1 MSASETLLVTGA
13 AGFIGARFVES
24 CNARGV
30 RVVSVDRRDAFASR
44 PEHARLDFGTTL
56 DVEELAP
63 WLSASR
69 VPLAGIVHMGAISST
84 TELDEALLQRF
95 NVDYSKNLWNEARRL
110 GIPYVYASSAA
121 VYGDGALG
129 FDDADALVPRLKP
142 LNPYGESKRRF
153 DLWALEEAAAGRTPP
168 AWAGFRFFNVYGFGE
183 RHKGPQASVVLHGYD
198 QVKAKGEIRLFESHR
213 AGIAHGH
220 QSRDF
225 VDVSDAVEAMWFAL
239 KKPVTSGI
247 YNVGTGKARTFL
259 DLAKAVFTA
268 LDVARADRL
277 RADARGDPR
286 ALPVLHRGE
295 NGAPEGAGVRE
306 EARRPR
312 GRRRLVRPPPR
323 EPGRMSSD
331 GSPPE
336 TTKLVREHTRII
348 AAHYGGPTHCK

>member
-30 RVVSVDRRDAFASR
+30 SVVSVDRREAFASR
-44 PEHARLDFGTTL
+44 PQHARLDFGTTL
-56 DVEELAP
+56 DVEEVAP

-69 VPLAGIVHMGAISST
+69 FSLAGIVHMGAISST
-84 TELDEALLQRF
+84 TELDEVLLRRF
-95 NVDYSKNLWNEARRL
+95 NVDCSKNLWNEARRL

-129 FDDADALVPRLKP
+129 FDDSDALVPRLKP

-213 AGIAHGH
+213 ADVPHGH

-225 VDVSDAVEAMWFAL
+225 VDVSDAVEAVWFAL
-239 KKPVTSGI
+239 KKPVISGI

-268 LDVARADRL
+268 LDTPERIVFVPTPEAIRARYQYFTEAKMERL
-277 RADARGDPR
+277 RAQGFAKS
-286 ALPVLHRGE
+286 PVGLE
-295 NGAPEGAGVRE
+295 DGVE
-306 EARRPR
+306 WYV
-312 GRRRLVRPPPR
+312 RRL
-323 EPGRMSSD
+323 ESGPG
-331 GSPPE
+331 
-336 TTKLVREHTRII
+336 
-348 AAHYGGPTHCK
+348 

>member
-1 MSASETLLVTGA
+1 VSASETLLVTGA

-30 RVVSVDRRDAFASR
+30 SVVSVDHRDAFASR

-69 VPLAGIVHMGAISST
+69 FPLAGIVHMGAISST
-84 TELDEALLQRF
+84 TELDEALLRRF
-95 NVDYSKNLWNEARRL
+95 NVDCSKNLWNEARRL

-129 FDDADALVPRLKP
+129 FDDSDALVPRLKP

-213 AGIAHGH
+213 ADVPHGR

-225 VDVSDAVEAMWFAL
+225 VDVSDAVEAVSDVPHGRQSRDFVDVSDAVEAVWFAL
-239 KKPVTSGI
+239 KKPVLSGI

-268 LDVARADRL
+268 LDTPERIVFVPTPEAIRARYQYFTEAKMERL
-277 RADARGDPR
+277 RAQGFAKG
-286 ALPVLHRGE
+286 PVGLE
-295 NGAPEGAGVRE
+295 DGVE
-306 EARRPR
+306 WYV
-312 GRRRLVRPPPR
+312 RRL
-323 EPGRMSSD
+323 ESGPG
-331 GSPPE
+331 
-336 TTKLVREHTRII
+336 
-348 AAHYGGPTHCK
+348 